1 MTRPVPVAI
10 AAPGLPLADP
20 VDRAT
25 FAARKL
31 AHLDWERNVLAPGA
45 LALAQVAYDNAED
58 ANGSAVS
65 ALAAAATA
73 EAGAVSAQVAV
84 NAPLWVT
91 GTTYTIG
98 FIVWSPANGR
108 IYRRRTD
115 GAGAVDPSAD
125 PTNWLFVSPLMM
137 QVTESRATAAI
148 SAGVLALDLVHG
160 VTSVALNA
168 NITSITFANNIAS
181 ASAVQCH
188 TLEFVANGSAY
199 TVAWPNGNG
208 TSTLLVKHVAGN
220 TPTLTTTSGKRDTF
234 FLKSVSQ
241 YLWDCYIVGQNT

>member
-1 MTRPVPVAI
+1 MTITVPVAI
-10 AAPGLPLADP
+10 AAPALPLADP
-20 VDRAT
+20 ADRAT
-25 FAARKL
+25 FSARKL
-31 AHLDWERNVLAPGA
+31 EHLSWERNVLSPGA
-45 LALAQVAYDNAED
+45 LALAEASYDNALD
-58 ANGSAVS
+58 AQGSATS
-65 ALAAAATA
+65 AVAEAAAATA
-73 EAGAVSAQVAV
+73 AAVAAQLAV
-84 NAPLWVT
+84 NATLWVSGTSYTT
-91 GTTYTIG
+91 GDL
-98 FIVWSPANGR
+98 VWSPANGR
-108 IYRRRTD
+108 IYRRLTTS
-115 GAGAVDPSAD
+115 AGTTDPSAD
-125 PTNWLFVSPLMM
+125 ATNWLFVSPIMK

-241 YLWDCYIVGQNT
+241 YLWECYIVGQNT